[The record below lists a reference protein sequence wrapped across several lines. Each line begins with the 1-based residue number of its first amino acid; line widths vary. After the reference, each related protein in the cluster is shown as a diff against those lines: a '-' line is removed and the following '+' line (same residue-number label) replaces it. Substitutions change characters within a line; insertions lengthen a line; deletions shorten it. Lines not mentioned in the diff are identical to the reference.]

1 MGYVVGLLAGSFVPE
16 AGASACA
23 LPPERPAPA
32 DEPPSGSGPS
42 GSES

>member
-16 AGASACA
+16 AGASGCA
-23 LPPERPAPA
+23 LPPEQPASG
-32 DEPPSGSGPS
+32 DEQPSGSGPS